1 MPKLNRILL
10 AALRAGVSLTPASAG
25 AQATVPPLITDR
37 PDQTESAVVVPR
49 GSVQFELGGTHVFD
63 SPGTGASTRLSNV
76 GAALLR
82 IGIARPLELRVGFAG
97 WHRAAPDGAPA
108 LHGFG
113 DLDLGAK
120 VVLAEGAGFSPAVA
134 LMGSV
139 TVPSGHQAFR
149 AAGVD
154 PEFRAALSHELPGG
168 VGLGYNVGA
177 LWTTETDLAGTESRR
192 TDLLYTLT
200 LARGL
205 TQRLGAFVE
214 GFGLVGV
221 TDGRPTWH
229 ALDAGFTL
237 ALRANLQ
244 LDASAGVGLNE
255 AAEDWFVGAGISV
268 RVPR

>member
-1 MPKLNRILL
+1 MPKLNRAALSGLL
-10 AALRAGVSLTPASAG
+10 ALGGLAPITARAQTG
-25 AQATVPPLITDR
+25 APPLITDR

-49 GSVQFELGGTHVFD
+49 GSFQLELGGAHVFD
-63 SPGTGASTRLSNV
+63 RPGSGASTRLVNL

-82 IGIARPLELRVGFAG
+82 IGVARPLELRVGFAG
-97 WHRAAPDGAPA
+97 WHRAEPDGAPV

-120 VVLAEGAGFSPAVA
+120 LVLAEGAGFSPAVA
-134 LMGSV
+134 VMGAV
-139 TVPSGHQAFR
+139 TVPTGHEAFR
-149 AAGVD
+149 AAGLD
-154 PEFRAALSHELPGG
+154 PAFRVSLSHELPGG
-168 VGLGYNVGA
+168 LGLGYNAGA
-177 LWTTETDLAGTESRR
+177 LWTTQGDLAGNESLR

-205 TQRLGAFVE
+205 TERLGAFVE
-214 GFGLVGV
+214 GFGVVGV
-221 TDGRPTWH
+221 SDGQPAWH

-244 LDASAGVGLNE
+244 LDASAGIGLNE